1 MVLTLILYDAVH
13 AVDAVDYHIDQAN
26 DPPGPAYSLGP
37 GPAADP
43 DVIPGLERDPSIYM
57 YIETYIKR
65 DPVSAYQDPVPVMVE
80 PIDPA
85 EALITNKVALT
96 IWISLLCQKG
106 KAT

>member
-1 MVLTLILYDAVH
+1 
-13 AVDAVDYHIDQAN
+13 
-26 DPPGPAYSLGP
+26 
-37 GPAADP
+37 
-43 DVIPGLERDPSIYM
+43 M